1 MFIIL
6 MFSYILA
13 VATVVAG
20 LLLPLQDQRQ
30 LTRFIVLVKLIIL
43 LIFKYLYLSIVLIF
57 INRSPI
63 VNNLEGIH

>member
-20 LLLPLQDQRQ
+20 LLLPLLQVSDENY
-30 LTRFIVLVKLIIL
+30 THKN
-43 LIFKYLYLSIVLIF
+43 
-57 INRSPI
+57 IN
-63 VNNLEGIH
+63 VNG

>member
-20 LLLPLQDQRQ
+20 LLLPL
-30 LTRFIVLVKLIIL
+30 
-43 LIFKYLYLSIVLIF
+43 FKVESGFGFYDKTFWTV
-57 INRSPI
+57 
-63 VNNLEGIH
+63 